1 MRKILY
7 SAAILLT
14 VAAVNASHDCRFAPD
29 FTTEQLLS
37 NHTARLAF
45 QDKVLQHEANFI
57 RELGIDAE
65 TGLTVGRIPL
75 NKRTGMPRLDEASK
89 KSSLKNEAV
98 HIAIIGKA
106 LLGGEGAT

>member
-1 MRKILY
+1 MRKLLY
-7 SAAILLT
+7 SAALLMT
-14 VAAVNASHDCRFAPD
+14 VAVVNASRDCRFAPD

-37 NHTARLAF
+37 NQTARLAF
-45 QDKVLQHEANFI
+45 QSKVIQHEANFI

-75 NKRTGMPRLDEASK
+75 NKRTGMPRLEEVSK

>member
-7 SAAILLT
+7 SAALLIT
-14 VAAVNASHDCRFAPD
+14 VAVVNASRDCRFAPD

-37 NHTARLAF
+37 NQTARLVF
-45 QDKVLQHEANFI
+45 QDKVIQHEANFI
-57 RELGIDAE
+57 RELGIDGE

-75 NKRTGMPRLDEASK
+75 NKRTGMPRLDEVSK

-98 HIAIIGKA
+98 HIALIGKA
-106 LLGGEGAT
+106 LLGST